1 MLRSLCHVT
10 YAERTAEAAAAAV
23 AAVAGAG
30 EVVQYPS
37 ARPAPPPAAVRQ
49 PAAACTRRTPPLS
62 PEQPNAYSYSS
73 FFSPAHSI
81 DRSVQGTAECAFDQL
96 ISQTRFP
103 TCHSDSA
110 GLISDQSRYTHIM
123 AVPALLLPCQPCG
136 CVMRRLAGC
145 GCWLLVLWSWLA
157 PAATAAATATAPGCG
172 RLRRWGHHRRAQAEA
187 SEAAAAAVHA
197 SVRGRAG
204 GGVMQLANL

>member
-110 GLISDQSRYTHIM
+110 GLISDQAESIYAHHGCACAAAAM
-123 AVPALLLPCQPCG
+123 PAMRLCDAAAGWLRLLAPGPLASGPGWLLLPLQLP
-136 CVMRRLAGC
+136 LP
-145 GCWLLVLWSWLA
+145 LHL
-157 PAATAAATATAPGCG
+157 
-172 RLRRWGHHRRAQAEA
+172 
-187 SEAAAAAVHA
+187 AAAASGDGVIIAAH
-197 SVRGRAG
+197 RRRRAKRRR
-204 GGVMQLANL
+204 QRCTPA